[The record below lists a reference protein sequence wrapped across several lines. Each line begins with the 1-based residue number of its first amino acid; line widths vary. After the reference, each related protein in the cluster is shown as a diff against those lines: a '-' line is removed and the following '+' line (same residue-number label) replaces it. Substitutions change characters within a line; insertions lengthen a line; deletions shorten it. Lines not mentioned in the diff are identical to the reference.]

1 MGTDQVSTM
10 AKLYAERLMRGD
22 RVSEAEVHVIIAG
35 LMLSVDKLANT
46 FADLQANLWSE
57 EKLREM
63 IRDEVAKN
71 CTEKRQDSGCKG
83 GGFAAWC
90 GRLLRGFAG
99 ASAAV
104 GLLVSSGCRTICV
117 EVENSN
123 ASRWKVSATAFI
135 WESQIDSLT
144 VDGVGILSGSKSKV
158 DDAALKAIVEAAVSA
173 AVKGAL

>member
-1 MGTDQVSTM
+1 MGTEQVSTM

-22 RVSEAEVHVIIAG
+22 TVSEAEVHVIIAG

-71 CTEKRQDSGCKG
+71 CAEKRRQDSGCNG

-99 ASAAV
+99 ASASAV
-104 GLLVSSGCRTICV
+104 V
-117 EVENSN
+117 
-123 ASRWKVSATAFI
+123 
-135 WESQIDSLT
+135 
-144 VDGVGILSGSKSKV
+144 
-158 DDAALKAIVEAAVSA
+158 AA
-173 AVKGAL
+173 KGG